1 MKLRTI
7 SGACYVVVLLLFYL
21 LKIFVHPLCFDVL
34 VYAFALI
41 GTFEMIRALKDK
53 TTKAERVILMIFSF
67 TTVPACAVAEL
78 FGYGIATLAIG
89 AFVLAIA
96 LLSLLVLDH
105 EQTTVENLGVSLL
118 IGVYPTVLVTVLV
131 LINHIQMPEALSNF
145 AFNSN
150 LLIPLI
156 FAISP
161 LTDVFAYL
169 VGCSLK
175 KVFPKKLA
183 PTISP
188 NKTVVGAIG
197 GLLGGIVASCAV
209 YFIYG
214 ATVGSLEN
222 MGVWLPIFL
231 IVGLFGAVAT
241 EFGDLVES
249 CIKRKLGIKDM
260 GNIMPGHGGVLDRID
275 GTMFTAVVVYL
286 AFELIFRFF
295 I

>member
-7 SGACYVVVLLLFYL
+7 SGTVYVAVLLVFYL

-34 VYAFALI
+34 TYAFAVI
-41 GTFEMIRALKDK
+41 GTFEMLRAIKEK
-53 TTKAERVILMIFSF
+53 TTKAQRVIVCIFAF
-67 TTVPACAVAEL
+67 VCIPACAVGET
-78 FGYGIATLAIG
+78 FGYGIATLAIC

-105 EQTTVENLGVSLL
+105 EQTTLENLGVSLFAS
-118 IGVYPTVLVTVLV
+118 VYPTVLITILV
-131 LINHIQMPEALSNF
+131 FVNHIQMPEALAEF

-161 LTDVFAYL
+161 LSDVFAYL

-175 KVFPKKLA
+175 KVFPAKLA

-197 GLLGGIVASCAV
+197 GLLGGVIASGAV
-209 YFIYG
+209 YGIYG
-214 ATVGSLEN
+214 AVAGSFAD
-222 MGVWLPIFL
+222 MHIWLPVFL
-231 IVGLFGAVAT
+231 VVGLFGALAT

-260 GNIMPGHGGVLDRID
+260 GKIMPGHGGILDRVD
-275 GTMFTAVVVYL
+275 GTMFTSVVVYL
-286 AFELIFRFF
+286 AFELIFRFYM
-295 I
+295 